1 MNKDMSSCCRM
12 KRNSLLVH
20 FFQIPRSQSAK
31 TPSSQRMTQSMY
43 AKRPAPDDRRTSSDS
58 VSFFVEFPNTPAAVG
73 ACGSAGNSSNQT
85 RMIKSMSRE
94 EPPCQELSSMS
105 DEMQEKS
112 RVLMLKNLEHTKK
125 FFNKLK
131 GCIDFLQV
139 KYLLYV
145 QWRNMICCNLCIN
158 DKMLRVF
165 AGSLIQQ
172 R

>member
-1 MNKDMSSCCRM
+1 
-12 KRNSLLVH
+12 
-20 FFQIPRSQSAK
+20 
-31 TPSSQRMTQSMY
+31 MY
-43 AKRPAPDDRRTSSDS
+43 AKRPPDDRRTSSDS

-73 ACGSAGNSSNQT
+73 ACGSAGNSSNQN

-139 KYLLYV
+139 KNTYC
-145 QWRNMICCNLCIN
+145 M
-158 DKMLRVF
+158 
-165 AGSLIQQ
+165 
-172 R
+172 